1 MVKIKMY
8 KANEGDAFLIS
19 FGKDKD
25 INILVD
31 MGLSDTYIN
40 HIKKDLI
47 SLNNKTKSIQLLIV
61 THIDK
66 DHIEGAISFLKE
78 NGDNSN
84 IIKVEEVWHNS
95 FRHLQFNKQKVDK
108 IQIEESKAL
117 TLIKHQNSNNL
128 KEDGITDT
136 SVSEGVTL
144 ASLIYEN
151 KYKWNHMFNNKA
163 ICFEEKINNT
173 IKNVKFILLSPDHEK
188 LKKLSKKWEDE
199 LDRIFYDFKLS
210 DEVIFDDAF
219 ELYMQN
225 LSDTEVELKDTSSF
239 NDVYDIDKL
248 AMNEESEYTA
258 TNGSS
263 ISFIIEYEEKK
274 MLFLADSQSNIIYK
288 NMVKLKNTGYQLI
301 FDLVKIS
308 HHGSNKNTSNK
319 LLSLFDSKRYLIS
332 TDGKKNSHPNLE
344 VIAKILKQKSNHTK
358 EIIFNYKHPKLEPFQ
373 SLSLKEKYNYEIKV
387 QNEITID

>member
-1 MVKIKMY
+1 MINVRMY
-8 KANEGDAFLIS
+8 QANEGDAFLIS
-19 FGKDKD
+19 FGIDKN
-25 INILVD
+25 INVIID
-31 MGLSDTYIN
+31 MGLSDTYKN

-47 SLNNKTKSIQLLIV
+47 LLNEKAKSIQLLVV

-78 NGDNSN
+78 NGNNSN

-95 FRHLQFNKQKVDK
+95 FKHLQFNKRKVDK
-108 IQIEESKAL
+108 IQKEESKAL
-117 TLIKHQNSNNL
+117 TLIKHQNSNNS
-128 KEDGITDT
+128 KQDGLCDT
-136 SVSEGVTL
+136 SIEEGVTL

-173 IKNVKFILLSPDHEK
+173 IESVKFILLSPDHKK
-188 LKKLSKKWEDE
+188 LKKLSKKWEDK
-199 LDRIFYDFKLS
+199 LDSIFYNFKIS
-210 DEVIFDDAF
+210 DDVIFDDAF

-225 LSDTEVELKDTSSF
+225 LNDTELELKDTSSSS
-239 NDVYDIDKL
+239 DVFDIDKL
-248 AMNEESEYTA
+248 ALKEENEYTE

-263 ISFIIEYEEKK
+263 ISFIIEYKEKK
-274 MLFLADSQSNIIYK
+274 MLFLADSQINIIYK
-288 NMVKLKNTGYQLI
+288 NINKLKASGYHLN

-332 TDGKKNSHPNLE
+332 TDGKKHSHPNLE
-344 VIAKILKQKSNHTK
+344 VIAKIIKKESIHTK
-358 EIIFNYKHPKLEPFQ
+358 ELIFNYEHPKLKPFQ
-373 SLSLKEKYNYEIKV
+373 SSSLKEKYNYEIIV
-387 QNEITID
+387 QNEITIN